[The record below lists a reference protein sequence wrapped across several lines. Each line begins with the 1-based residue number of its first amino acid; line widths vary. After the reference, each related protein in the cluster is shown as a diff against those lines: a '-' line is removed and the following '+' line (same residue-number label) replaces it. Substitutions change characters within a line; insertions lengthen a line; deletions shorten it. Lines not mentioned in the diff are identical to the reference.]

1 MSARCHSHQAWLS
14 LPVPYPGEDSGRFGS
29 VEDRV
34 FGLAGLAGKAR
45 AAKADPIVFLYAM
58 SLDKSQ

>member
-1 MSARCHSHQAWLS
+1 MS